1 MDADLNNSSWH
12 IPPDIQLR
20 EDPLLNCLVVLTKL
34 WNKPFSPDALVA
46 GLPLIENRL
55 TPELFPRAAWR
66 GGLSAKIVNRKLE
79 AISDL
84 VLPAVLLLN
93 DKQACILVGRN
104 ADGSMQVIQP
114 ETGVGTIDM
123 PQEQLAAIYSGFS
136 IFAKPAFRFEDRV
149 TRSNVLGNSN
159 KWFWDVLLQ
168 SWPVYADVIVA
179 SLLINALTLAT
190 YFFAINVFDR
200 VVPNNAFE
208 TLWALA
214 IGVFIAL
221 LFDMVLRILRSY
233 FTDVAGKKADVVLS
247 ANIFERLLG
256 MRLASKPES
265 VGSFMGNL
273 NEFQALR
280 EFMTSST
287 IVAFV
292 DLPFIVLYIL
302 VIYWVGGSLA
312 WIPLIA
318 IPLGLLIAYLL
329 QAPLSKLVRE
339 SVGLSAQKQATLAE
353 TLICLESIKAFGA
366 EGPMQFRWENQVGKV
381 ASMGLKTHVLSA
393 ITSNLAWFIQHVAAV
408 AVVIY
413 GVYLIADREIT
424 LGALVVSWV
433 LTSRTLA
440 PLGQIAGLLT
450 RFHYARDALRFFDR
464 MMELPVERP
473 AGEPFVSRAKLE
485 GSIEF
490 RDVSFSYPGNPT
502 PALKNVSFTIRK
514 GEHVGL
520 IGRIGSGKTTIEK
533 LILGLYQPSSGAVLI
548 DGVDIHQVDPAD
560 LRRDIGYVPQDV
572 VLFYGTVRE
581 NIMIAAPYSRDS
593 DMLRAA
599 ETSGVSEFIKHNQQ
613 GYDLTIGERGE
624 SLSGGQKQT
633 VAIARALLRNP
644 PILLFDEPTNA
655 MDPHAER
662 VFMDRLGA
670 AIEDKTLVLVTH
682 HHSVLPLVDRLIVLD
697 DGEVVADGPKEQIV
711 TALSEGKIN
720 AAQKQ

>member
-1 MDADLNNSSWH
+1 MNTDFHDDSWH

-46 GLPLIENRL
+46 GLPLVGNRL
-55 TPELFPRAAWR
+55 TPELFLRAAWR
-66 GGLSAKIVNRKLE
+66 GGLSAKIVNRKLGE
-79 AISDL
+79 ISEL
-84 VLPAVLLLN
+84 VLPAVLMLK
-93 DKQACILVGRN
+93 DKQACILVSKN
-104 ADGSMQVIQP
+104 NDGSMRIIQP
-114 ETGVGTIDM
+114 ETGVGTMDM
-123 PQEQLAAIYSGFS
+123 PQEQLEAIYSGFS
-136 IFAKPAFRFEDRV
+136 IYAKPAFRFEDRIA
-149 TRSNVLGNSN
+149 RGNVLGNTN
-159 KWFWDVLLQ
+159 KWFWDVLLE
-168 SWPVYADVIVA
+168 SWPIYTDVIIA

-200 VVPNNAFE
+200 VVPNSAFE
-208 TLWALA
+208 TLWALV
-214 IGVFIAL
+214 IGVVIAL
-221 LFDMVLRILRSY
+221 SFDMVLRILRSY

-256 MRLASKPES
+256 MRLSSKPIS

-280 EFMTSST
+280 EFMTSTT
-287 IVAFV
+287 IIAFV
-292 DLPFIVLYIL
+292 DLPFIILYVL
-302 VIYWVGGSLA
+302 VIWWVGGPLA

-318 IPLGLLIAYLL
+318 IPIGLFIAYLL

-339 SVGLSAQKQATLAE
+339 SVGLGAQKQATLAE
-353 TLICLESIKAFGA
+353 TLICLEPIKAFGA
-366 EGPMQFRWENQVGKV
+366 EGPMQFKWENQVGKV
-381 ASMGLKTHVLSA
+381 ASMGLKTHVYSA
-393 ITSNLAWFIQHVAAV
+393 VTSNLAWFIQHLAAV

-413 GVYLIADREIT
+413 GVYLIADRQIT

-440 PLGQIAGLLT
+440 PLGQIASLLT
-450 RFHYARDALRFFDR
+450 RYHYARDALRFFDR

-473 AGEPFVSRAKLE
+473 AGKPFVSRAKLE
-485 GSIEF
+485 GAIEF
-490 RDVSFSYPGNPT
+490 RNVSFSYPGNHM
-502 PALKNVSFTIRK
+502 PALKNVSFTIQK

-520 IGRIGSGKTTIEK
+520 VGRIGSGKTTVEK
-533 LILGLYQPSSGAVLI
+533 LILGLYQPSSGEVLI
-548 DGVDIHQVDPAD
+548 DGIDIHQIDPAD

-581 NIMIAAPYSRDS
+581 NIMLAAPYARDS

-599 ETSGVSEFIKHNQQ
+599 NTSGVSEFVKHNPL

-633 VAIARALLRNP
+633 IAIARALLRSP

-655 MDPHAER
+655 MDPHAEKI
-662 VFMDRLGA
+662 FMERLTPD
-670 AIEDKTLVLVTH
+670 IHDKTLILVTH
-682 HHSVLPLVDRLIVLD
+682 HHSVLPLVNRLIVLD
-697 DGEVVADGPKEQIV
+697 NGEVVADGPKEQIV
-711 TALSEGKIN
+711 SALAEGKIN
-720 AAQKQ
+720 AAQK